1 MGLLNVISV
10 KDTALIHYVRL
21 DIFNGV
27 TNELV
32 LLSIQRT
39 IMPRKR
45 LPIVLQASEC
55 VSKSVGE

>member
-39 IMPRKR
+39 IMPGMR

-55 VSKSVGE
+55 VSKTVGG